1 MLTKTWI
8 LEAEWLYKSFAYLPA
23 DITDMSED
31 V

>member
-1 MLTKTWI
+1 MLTKMWI
-8 LEAEWLYKSFAYLPA
+8 LIAEWLCKGFAYLPA